1 MGSLYY
7 KFIVFLP
14 CMTAFHSFHIPEFL
28 RQKPSSLSPL
38 HALPEP
44 LSVNQLIQGIKNHDF
59 QSIYF
64 KNYQVITTAEDKE
77 QSYVTNISPLI
88 TDKLVDLSLT
98 YNMETEFAPTIISQP
113 PPDIFGWAFN
123 VVIFSIIVQSVISF
137 YRNTVN
143 GNRVGTNNSQFMNM
157 PFSNREPGNIKN
169 NNVTLQDWAGS
180 PEVLEECSEIVTY
193 LNHPDNYLRA
203 GATIPKGILM
213 DGPPGTGKTLLAKAI
228 ATEAKAHF
236 IEMSGSE
243 FIEMYVG
250 LGALRVRNLFADARK
265 HTPCVIFIDEID
277 AIGKKRNGADSPVSG
292 GNDEKDQTLNQL
304 LAEMDGFKSNT
315 GILILAATN
324 RKDVL
329 DPALLRPGRF
339 DRIVS
344 IPLPDFRSR
353 AQIFDLYLKNRNVS
367 MDINSQELAKMSGG
381 FSGADIQ
388 NIMNEAAVWIARK
401 NETVITQPAI
411 MEAFEKR
418 IIGIKKKV
426 DDRSPEVKR
435 RVAIH
440 ELGHAFM
447 VTQFCEHFDLHKV
460 SIQAS
465 YSGVGGFTLFN
476 EKDHIREGGLYTKEI
491 LKQRIMIALGGKA
504 AEEVFYGEENISV
517 GATMDLNQANALA
530 TDMIEKYG
538 MGTELN
544 VFYKS
549 NSPSLYSTYSEY
561 TRKMIDQ
568 EVAILVKDAYK
579 NALILLQEKKECIH
593 YIADRLMYSVVMSHE
608 ELVNFRVEPK
618 PKMIS
623 SWEHEWR
630 IRYGLR
636 VPNTGYAYNPDQPKM
651 YDMTGDIDTSYPDD
665 NDENDSI
672 PCDCEIDC
680 EIE

>member
-14 CMTAFHSFHIPEFL
+14 CIVAFHSFHIPTFL
-28 RQKPSSLSPL
+28 RQAPTTLSPL
-38 HALPEP
+38 YAIQEP
-44 LSVNQLIQGIKNHDF
+44 LSVKQLIQGIKNHEF
-59 QSIYF
+59 HSIYF
-64 KNYQVITTAEDKE
+64 KNYQVITTMEDSE
-77 QSYVTNISPLI
+77 QTYVTNISPLI
-88 TDKLVDLSLT
+88 TEKLVDLSLT
-98 YNMETEFAPTIISQP
+98 YNMDPRFAPTVVSQP
-113 PPDIFGWAFN
+113 PDILGWTFN
-123 VVIFSIIVQSVISF
+123 VVIFSIIVQSFVSF
-137 YRNTVN
+137 FRNTMK
-143 GNRVGTNNSQFMNM
+143 GNRGGSNNSQFMNM
-157 PFSNREPGNIKN
+157 PFSVTNRDSENIKH

-180 PEVLEECSEIVTY
+180 PEVLEECTEIVTY
-193 LNHPDNYLRA
+193 LNRPDNYLRA

-265 HTPCVIFIDEID
+265 QTPCVIFIDEID
-277 AIGKKRNGADSPVSG
+277 AIGKKRNSADSPVSG

-304 LAEMDGFKSNT
+304 LAEMDGFKSNS

-353 AQIFDLYLKNRNVS
+353 VQIFDLYLKNRNVS
-367 MDINSQELAKMSGG
+367 KEINSEELAKMSAG

-388 NIMNEAAVWIARK
+388 NILNEAAVWIARK
-401 NETVITQPAI
+401 NETVITPSAI

-447 VTQFCEHFDLHKV
+447 VTQFFEHFDLQKV
-460 SIQAS
+460 SIQAA

-549 NSPSLYSTYSEY
+549 NSPSLFSTYSEY

-568 EVAILVKDAYK
+568 EVAILVKDAYQR
-579 NALILLQEKKECIH
+579 AVTLLQEKKDYIH
-593 YIADRLMYSVVMSHE
+593 HVADQLVNSVVMSHE
-608 ELVNFRVEPK
+608 ELMNFRVEPR
-618 PKMIS
+618 PKTIS

-630 IRYGLR
+630 IRNGLR
-636 VPNTGYAYNPDQPKM
+636 VDK
-651 YDMTGDIDTSYPDD
+651 YDIPESDAEPSD
-665 NDENDSI
+665 NESI
-672 PCDCEIDC
+672 PCDCEI
-680 EIE
+680 

>member
-14 CMTAFHSFHIPEFL
+14 CITAFHLPDFL
-28 RQKPSSLSPL
+28 RQKPSSISPL

-44 LSVNQLIQGIKNHDF
+44 LTVKQLIHGIKNHDF

-64 KNYQVITTAEDKE
+64 KNYQVITTTEDKE

-98 YNMETEFAPTIISQP
+98 YNMDPEFAPTIISQP
-113 PPDIFGWAFN
+113 PPDVLGWAFN
-123 VVIFSIIVQSVISF
+123 VVIFSVIVQSVISF
-137 YRNTVN
+137 YRNTMK
-143 GNRVGTNNSQFMNM
+143 GNRGGPNNSQFMNM
-157 PFSNREPGNIKN
+157 PFSNREPENIKQ

-180 PEVLEECSEIVTY
+180 PEVLEECTEIVTY

-250 LGALRVRNLFADARK
+250 LGALRVRNLFTDARK
-265 HTPCVIFIDEID
+265 NTPCVIFIDEID

-304 LAEMDGFKSNT
+304 LAEMDGFKSNS

-353 AQIFDLYLKNRNVS
+353 VQIFDLYLKNRNVS
-367 MDINSQELAKMSGG
+367 MEINSQELAKMSGG

-388 NIMNEAAVWIARK
+388 NIMNEAAIWIARK

-418 IIGIKKKV
+418 IIGIKKNV

-440 ELGHAFM
+440 ELGHAVM
-447 VTQFCEHFDLHKV
+447 VTQFYEHFDLHKV

-517 GATMDLNQANALA
+517 GATMDLNQANTLA

-549 NSPSLYSTYSEY
+549 NSPSLFSSYSEY

-579 NALILLQEKKECIH
+579 NALILLQEKKEYIH
-593 YIADRLMYSVVMSHE
+593 HIADRLMYSVVMSHD
-608 ELVNFRVEPK
+608 ELATFRVEPIPK
-618 PKMIS
+618 PNMIS

-630 IRYGLR
+630 IRNGLR
-636 VPNTGYAYNPDQPKM
+636 IPSKTHDITGNISDP
-651 YDMTGDIDTSYPDD
+651 TD
-665 NDENDSI
+665 NNNESI
-672 PCDCEIDC
+672 PCDCEI
-680 EIE
+680 E